1 MPAPNQPALRIVPA
15 NAHRWWRI
23 PAALLLGATIIG
35 GCTSAPSGGLAGP
48 GDGGDTPDASLKG
61 LTAAAAYQ
69 AFAPNRVRIHPL
81 THVDASGSRGV
92 LVLHYELRDRF
103 GDSVKALGELKVELY
118 KPGPGVMGS
127 MESREASWT
136 VAETLAP
143 EGNSERFDRTTRTY
157 RIQLFAPAWV
167 HDWARADAATRA
179 DAPWIKV
186 RVLYTALD
194 ADGHSK
200 TLTDEFVVQG
210 K

>member
-1 MPAPNQPALRIVPA
+1 MVPS
-15 NAHRWWRI
+15 
-23 PAALLLGATIIG
+23 LLLGAACIG
-35 GCTSAPSGGLAGP
+35 GCTSTSSGGLAGP
-48 GDGGDTPDASLKG
+48 GTRSDASDASLKG
-61 LTAAAAYQ
+61 LTTAAAYQ
-69 AFAPNRVRIHPL
+69 AFAPSRVRIHPL

-103 GDSVKALGELKVELY
+103 GDSIKVLGELKVELY

-136 VAETLAP
+136 VGETLVP

-157 RIQLFAPAWV
+157 RVQLFAPAWV
-167 HDWARADAATRA
+167 REWASADAATRA
-179 DAPWIKV
+179 SVPWVKV

-194 ADGHSK
+194 ADGNPK

>member
-1 MPAPNQPALRIVPA
+1 MNPAPHNRFF
-15 NAHRWWRI
+15 RI
-23 PAALLLGATIIG
+23 PGCSAVLAGAILLS
-35 GCTSAPSGGLAGP
+35 GCTSAPSGGLSSPSADTTSAP
-48 GDGGDTPDASLKG
+48 GALGGLD
-61 LTAAAAYQ
+61 AAAAYS

-92 LVLHYELRDRF
+92 LILHYELRDRF

-127 MESREASWT
+127 METREASWT
-136 VAETLAP
+136 VAQTLVA

-157 RIQLFAPAWV
+157 RVQLFAPAWV
-167 HDWARADAATRA
+167 RDWAAANPAARADT
-179 DAPWIKV
+179 PWIKV
-186 RVLYTALD
+186 RVLYTAID
-194 ADGHSK
+194 ADGQAK

>member
-1 MPAPNQPALRIVPA
+1 ML
-15 NAHRWWRI
+15 
-23 PAALLLGATIIG
+23 ATIPSNVSTTRMPTLCWPGAAAMLVMSATVLG
-35 GCTSAPSGGLAGP
+35 GCTSAPSGGLSGP
-48 GDGGDTPDASLKG
+48 GKRTDASDAALRG
-61 LTAAAAYQ
+61 LTPAAAYQ
-69 AFAPNRVRIHPL
+69 AFAPSRVRIHPL

-103 GDSVKALGELKVELY
+103 GDSVKSLGELKVELY

-136 VAETLAP
+136 VEQTLAP
-143 EGNSERFDRTTRTY
+143 EGNTERFDRTTRTY

-167 HDWARADAATRA
+167 RDWARADAATRA
-179 DAPWIKV
+179 SVPWIKV

-194 ADGHSK
+194 VDGNPK